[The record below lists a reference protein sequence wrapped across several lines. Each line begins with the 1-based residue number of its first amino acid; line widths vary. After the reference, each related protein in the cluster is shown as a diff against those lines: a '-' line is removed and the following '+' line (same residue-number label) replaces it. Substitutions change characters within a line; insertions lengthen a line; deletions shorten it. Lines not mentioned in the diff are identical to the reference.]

1 MVGTF
6 LEICDICKTV
16 MVEKNWKIDFFIDE
30 RFISILNY
38 PISLC
43 PLCASMKFTKNINAK
58 ILEKLTNQ
66 THSKNNHP
74 SAIKFE
80 EHF

>member
-6 LEICDICKTV
+6 LERCDICESV
-16 MVEKNWKIDFFIDE
+16 LIEKNWKIDFFIDGK
-30 RFISILNY
+30 FISILNY
-38 PISLC
+38 PLMLC
-43 PLCASMKFTKNINAK
+43 PTCASMKFTENINAK
-58 ILEKLTNQ
+58 VLEKLLTK
-66 THSKNNHP
+66 THSRNNHP